1 MNLSTAQT
9 FLTNFSIPCLYI
21 ALAGG
26 LAGIGIGAYGMHK
39 WDAGKVAESK
49 LALTEYKAA
58 VATQTSVAIQVALD
72 GQRAAYEAEQSQRSQ
87 IETALAAIPDAT
99 AIQIEGLRRDLT
111 KQLRTSLAAPEW
123 ACLRQ
128 PLPADV
134 SSLFQRP

>member
-1 MNLSTAQT
+1 MNLSTART
-9 FLTNFSIPCLYI
+9 FLTNFSVPCLWV

-26 LAGIGIGAYGMHK
+26 IAGMGLGAYGGLR
-39 WDAGKVAESK
+39 WQAGKIAESA

-58 VATQTSVAIQVALD
+58 VATQTAGAIQVALD
-72 GQRAAYEAEQSQRSQ
+72 GQRAAYEAEQAQRTQ
-87 IETALAAIPDAT
+87 IETSLAAIPDAT
-99 AIQIEGLRRDLT
+99 AVQIEGLRRDLT

-134 SSLFQRP
+134 SSLFERP

>member
-1 MNLSTAQT
+1 MNLSTART
-9 FLTNFSIPCLYI
+9 FLTNFSVPCLYV

-26 LAGIGIGAYGMHK
+26 LAGIGIGAYGGLR
-39 WDAGKVAESK
+39 WQAGKVAEAK
-49 LALTEYKAA
+49 LALSDYKAT
-58 VATQTSVAIQVALD
+58 VATQTAGAIQVALD
-72 GQRAAYEAEQSQRSQ
+72 GQRAAYDAEQAQRGK

-99 AIQIEGLRRDLT
+99 AVQIEGLRRDLT
-111 KQLRTSLAAPEW
+111 RQLKTSLAAPEW